1 MTTSLRTELPRNANQ
16 LTICNSNIR
25 SPEQADIVT
34 LAAIMELSKTRTQPA
49 QKPVLSMTRAKA

>member
-16 LTICNSNIR
+16 LIISNSNIR

-34 LAAIMELSKTRTQPA
+34 LGAIMEESKALSLNRNSELVTP
-49 QKPVLSMTRAKA
+49 L